1 MYSQRTPLYDS
12 FFNQSN
18 IDRINRM
25 IQDEVRDKTG
35 VRIQPQNQYDLF
47 NLMQSVYSVN
57 NVNHTEGIRGQ
68 VDWMNTLVS
77 QKASRQVVSG
87 IMMNQQ
93 YQNDIQRLPVPPTLP
108 ISTTQYG
115 KKFST
120 DSRPGW

>member
-1 MYSQRTPLYDS
+1 MYSQRTPLYDA
-12 FFNQSN
+12 FFSQDN

-25 IQDEVRDKTG
+25 IHDEVLDKSG
-35 VRIQPQNQYDLF
+35 FRVQPQNQYDLF

-57 NVNHTEGIRGQ
+57 NVNPTEALDGQ
-68 VDWMNTLVS
+68 VRWMNTLVS
-77 QKASRQVVSG
+77 QKATRQIVSG

-93 YQNDIQRLPVPPTLP
+93 YQRDIRQLPVPPLLP
-108 ISTTQYG
+108 VSTTQYG